1 VDYYQLLS
9 AAERDAIV
17 ADHLRARL
25 PAFGLSEITARRWVD
40 GSQPPVRRMFEL
52 QLLKGAS
59 IGARWGFSLDYV
71 PHISGGRVRWHRSD
85 KTAMLDII
93 VDQRD
98 LPQPSYIHGPA
109 GLTEGL
115 RQLLPEAIRRAEE
128 SWRKGSALQG
138 MLGIIREIR
147 DRRSNGLGYENYTQL
162 PLAYAF
168 LSAKIGDVQTAL
180 QELEEYVKR
189 FDLDDDEAAK
199 LKKLAREYAA

>member
-9 AAERDAIV
+9 AAERDAIL
-17 ADHLRARL
+17 AAHLRERL

-40 GSQPPVRRMFEL
+40 GSQPPVRRMFEIS
-52 QLLKGAS
+52 LLKGAG
-59 IGARWGFSLDYV
+59 IGAQWGFSLDFV

-85 KTAMLDII
+85 KTAMLDVI
-93 VDQRD
+93 VEPRG
-98 LPQPSYIHGPA
+98 LPQPSFIHGPA
-109 GLTEGL
+109 RLTEGL
-115 RQLLPEAIRRAEE
+115 RQLLPEAIHRAEE
-128 SWRKGSALQG
+128 SWRKGSTLEG
-138 MLGIIREIR
+138 MLDIIRDIR

-162 PLAYAF
+162 PLAYAY

-199 LKKLAREYAA
+199 LKKLARECAA

>member
-9 AAERDAIV
+9 AAERDEILA
-17 ADHLRARL
+17 AHLRERL
-25 PAFGLSEITARRWVD
+25 PAFGLTEITARRWVD
-40 GSQPPVRRMFEL
+40 GSQPPVKRMFEL

-59 IGARWGFSLDYV
+59 IGACWGFSLDYV

-85 KTAMLDII
+85 KTVMLDII

-98 LPQPSYIHGPA
+98 LPQPSYIRGPA

-115 RQLLPEAIRRAEE
+115 RQLLPEAIRRAGE
-128 SWRKGSALQG
+128 SWRKGSTLQG
-138 MLGIIREIR
+138 MLGIIREIP
-147 DRRSNGLGYENYTQL
+147 DRRSNCLGYENYTQM

-180 QELEEYVKR
+180 QKLEEYVKR
-189 FDLDDDEAAK
+189 LDLDDDGAAR
-199 LKKLAREYAA
+199 LKKLTREYAA